1 MQAVRQ
7 PDMAINTETNMFKD
21 AEAVGDGESSR
32 LGERVGSSST
42 PAVILAFVDD
52 SKVQCLIG

>member
-1 MQAVRQ
+1 
-7 PDMAINTETNMFKD
+7 MAINTETNMFKN